1 MTENDLQRGK
11 EIKEELEEYKS
22 IRSNIKFQKR
32 DRKAA
37 IDKTKRKGGYDWKAL
52 DELCGQFG
60 WLKVRND
67 HARFAINTGVNDH
80 FIIIKVDEEFVELLC
95 RWLDEKITK
104 LEKEFADI

>member
-1 MTENDLQRGK
+1 MTEYDLKHGK
-11 EIKEELEEYKS
+11 EIKEELEVYKS
-22 IRSNIKFQKR
+22 IRSNIKSQKI
-32 DRKAA
+32 DRNAT
-37 IDKTKRKGGYDWKAL
+37 IDRYDWKAS
-52 DELCGQFG
+52 DEFCRLFG

-67 HARFAINTGVNDH
+67 QAKFAINTGGPDH